1 MGVFDG
7 LKVLDFTHAYAG
19 PFCTQILGDFGA
31 KVIKVERLDGGDQ
44 ARGWAPF
51 KNDYSGYYASF
62 NRGKRSLTV
71 DIKTEEGQEILKKLI
86 EEADVVC
93 SNFKYGTLERYGL
106 GYEQMKASNPE
117 VIYVTNSGF
126 GSKGE
131 YASFA
136 AYDNVIQG
144 ISGIMDVNGFP
155 DRIPAK
161 IGPAIGDSYSGLLM
175 LLGLAIALY
184 HKEMT
189 GESQEVNVSMLG
201 ALYGLLD
208 YPVLEYTSKGNVLT
222 REGNT
227 GRYHAPDD
235 VYKAGDDEYVSVTV
249 RSDEQWKEFCE
260 ILGIREEGLEA
271 ETDRLASTDMLKK
284 IIEERL
290 SDMTADEV
298 EKAFEGTDIAAASVI
313 PIDKALKDPQL
324 IAREMVISVED
335 PVLGELKLVGDP
347 IKLSDNEQIL
357 DVPSPTLGQHTEE
370 ILGEIGYKE
379 TDIAKLREIGIV

>member
-51 KNDYSGYYASF
+51 KNNYSGYYASF

-175 LLGLAIALY
+175 VLGLAIALY

-260 ILGIREEGLEA
+260 ILGIHEEGLEA
-271 ETDRLASTDMLKK
+271 ETDRLASTDILQK

>member
-51 KNDYSGYYASF
+51 KNNYSGYYASF

-260 ILGIREEGLEA
+260 ILGIHEEGLEA
-271 ETDRLASTDMLKK
+271 ETDRLASTDILQK

>member
-51 KNDYSGYYASF
+51 KNNYSGYYASF